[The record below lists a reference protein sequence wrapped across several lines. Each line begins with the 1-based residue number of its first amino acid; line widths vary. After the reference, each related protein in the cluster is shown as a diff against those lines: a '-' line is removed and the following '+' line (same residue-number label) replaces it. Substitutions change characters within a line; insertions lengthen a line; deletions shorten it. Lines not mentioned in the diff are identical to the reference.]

1 MLFCH
6 LYKIFFL
13 LFVFFI
19 CNNVYPKCC
28 QSYKK
33 MTANK
38 IRDFIIENYYKQI
51 GFSKGKSY
59 FSMKHLKKELLWLAN
74 KFIKKYLILNHF

>member
-1 MLFCH
+1 
-6 LYKIFFL
+6 
-13 LFVFFI
+13 
-19 CNNVYPKCC
+19 
-28 QSYKK
+28 